1 MEIIFQWFQE
11 TKSHFLVTMM
21 DCTPIFGS
29 ISLST
34 DLSMHSDF
42 FLLCA
47 KKSVPHNWKYFERKL
62 SSHEWSKGT
71 SMCSC
76 AKASKFSFYVS
87 SSFDTCHQTHSNFS
101 LVHQMYYLLNSNA
114 VYFLCK
120 NITDLLMLIKTFQNF
135 EKKKQSKLQ
144 NN

>member
-1 MEIIFQWFQE
+1 MIPRNQITF
-11 TKSHFLVTMM
+11 
-21 DCTPIFGS
+21 FGNNDG
-29 ISLST
+29 LHT
-34 DLSMHSDF
+34 DIRLNIAIYGFKYAQRF

-87 SSFDTCHQTHSNFS
+87 SSFDTCHQTHPNFS
-101 LVHQMYYLLNSNA
+101 LVHQMYYLLNSNV

-135 EKKKQSKLQ
+135 VKKKQSKLQ